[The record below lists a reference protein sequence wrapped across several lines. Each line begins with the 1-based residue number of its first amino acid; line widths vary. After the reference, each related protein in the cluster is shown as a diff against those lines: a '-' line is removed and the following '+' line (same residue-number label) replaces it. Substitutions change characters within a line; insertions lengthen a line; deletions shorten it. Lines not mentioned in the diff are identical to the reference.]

1 MPRLNF
7 FSSPLY
13 QIFLS
18 RPFPWHFQTLR
29 LKKKLFP
36 IRDLLLVGLSHL
48 DVQNRT
54 FWHLHFLPPF
64 VSSQRGKR
72 FGVFVSVL
80 WNDNRGG
87 RSVAIPI
94 FNSCHFFAHCCGKT
108 QSDFL
113 LISAAVCKCQK
124 MAKNGFVSEKTH
136 EALAWGLV
144 WKHFLYWLI
153 LGNNNVE
160 LYRKCSFNHPF

>member
-1 MPRLNF
+1 MSVESVVLLIIGSTSASLAFPLMTFPMAFPNAPPQF
-7 FSSPLY
+7 FFFPP
-13 QIFLS
+13 IPDLS
-18 RPFPWHFQTLR
+18 IETFPMAFPNAPPQ
-29 LKKKLFP
+29 KKLFP

-136 EALAWGLV
+136 EG
-144 WKHFLYWLI
+144 H
-153 LGNNNVE
+153 
-160 LYRKCSFNHPF
+160 